1 MFDLLDV
8 RSPAAPAASSVPPA
22 RGAAPRRPSTR
33 ALDWRWLAAML
44 DEVDYGMLLLLDGH
58 YVAHANHVARGE
70 LDADHPL
77 QLLGSELR
85 ARHEQDVA
93 ELHAALCDAAERG
106 LRRLLTLGTDQQRIS
121 VAVVP
126 LGPVGGENAAGTL
139 LTFGK
144 RQVCADL
151 SVQGYARC
159 HKLTQAEVNVLR
171 GLCRGERPSEIA
183 QRQAVAISTVR
194 TQISSIRQKTGADSL
209 RSLVRQVAV
218 LPPLVS
224 ALRNSR
230 AAGDACA

>member
-1 MFDLLDV
+1 MIDLLDV
-8 RSPAAPAASSVPPA
+8 RTAAAAAAARAAPLAASA
-22 RGAAPRRPSTR
+22 EGRRPPSM

-44 DEVDYGMLLLLDGH
+44 DEVDYGMLLLFDGH
-58 YVAHANHVARGE
+58 HVAHANHVARAE
-70 LDADHPL
+70 LDRDHPL

-85 ARHEQDVA
+85 ARHEHDVA
-93 ELHAALCDAAERG
+93 PLHTALVDACDRG
-106 LRRLLTLGTDQQRIS
+106 LRRLLTLGSDQQRIS

-126 LGPVGGENAAGTL
+126 LGAVGGEGAAGTL

-224 ALRNSR
+224 ALRNPR
-230 AAGDACA
+230 GEACA